1 MVGSHGAPPHDAAWR
16 ALHRL
21 CLPVSPCGLAAL
33 TRLTPGPVQS
43 RVPTDHSKSLREDCS
58 LRRLASVSDLKPF
71 DKEQSC
77 PSPVVTS
84 LVAHSRR
91 CPWLSRHASGAS
103 PDPSPAGS
111 GNGSSG
117 APATGS
123 SAPWSRSSPP
133 GPSGSESS
141 ATRPPFGYVDTDG
154 KPAGYD
160 VVYAE
165 RIGKDLGTQV
175 EYVPVEAASRVEFLQ
190 TAKVDIILANFTVTP
205 ERKEKVDFANPYMKV
220 ALGVVSPDSA
230 LVSEASQLS
239 GKKIIVVKGTTAETW
254 LTKNHPELELDKY
267 EQYNDATSALA
278 DGRGDAWVT
287 DNTEALAWA
296 LASNGFTAGITNLGD
311 PDSIAGAVTKG
322 NETLLAWLNEQ
333 LITLGKEQFFHTD
346 FEQTL
351 RPSTGDSASV
361 DGTGGSREA
370 SSDTSSQPGEPGMN
384 WGIVFRSLPTY
395 AEAALLTVR
404 VALFGIAGALLVGM
418 CCAVRTALPPSRGP
432 SSGRGLHRDL
442 TQHPGCW
449 FSSSSS
455 TTDCQSSG

>member
-1 MVGSHGAPPHDAAWR
+1 MSISRRHILGGT
-16 ALHRL
+16 
-21 CLPVSPCGLAAL
+21 LASLSLAL
-33 TRLTPGPVQS
+33 TA
-43 RVPTDHSKSLREDCS
+43 C
-58 LRRLASVSDLKPF
+58 
-71 DKEQSC
+71 
-77 PSPVVTS
+77 
-84 LVAHSRR
+84 
-91 CPWLSRHASGAS
+91 SGAS

-117 APATGS
+117 AAGNGQFRTLEQIKS
-123 SAPWSRSSPP
+123 SGTVRIGVFSDKA
-133 GPSGSESS
+133 
-141 ATRPPFGYVDTDG
+141 PFGYVDTDG

-351 RPSTGDSASV
+351 RPVYGDSASV
-361 DGTGGSREA
+361 DELVVEGG
-370 SSDTSSQPGEPGMN
+370 Q
-384 WGIVFRSLPTY
+384 L
-395 AEAALLTVR
+395 
-404 VALFGIAGALLVGM
+404 
-418 CCAVRTALPPSRGP
+418 
-432 SSGRGLHRDL
+432 
-442 TQHPGCW
+442 
-449 FSSSSS
+449 
-455 TTDCQSSG
+455 